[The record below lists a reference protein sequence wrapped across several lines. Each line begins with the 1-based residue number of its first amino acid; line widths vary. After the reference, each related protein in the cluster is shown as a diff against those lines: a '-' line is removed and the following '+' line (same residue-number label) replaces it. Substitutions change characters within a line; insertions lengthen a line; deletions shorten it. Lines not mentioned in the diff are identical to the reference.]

1 MDYENKLRTRRQFLL
16 AGLGL
21 SLSAIANCEEP
32 YPNRPIKMIVPV
44 PAGGGADNVRRHCCI
59 DHDVWP
65 PPARGCCPR
74 CR

>member
-32 YPNRPIKMIVPV
+32 YPNRPIKIIVPF
-44 PAGGGADNVRRHCCI
+44 
-59 DHDVWP
+59 P
-65 PPARGCCPR
+65 PGETGDIMSRVIEQKISINI
-74 CR
+74 